1 MKTLRI
7 KSING
12 DISFQDV
19 TLQIYPYD
27 FVPIVNLDLEQLSP
41 NPQNKRVYDGFEIKK
56 NEGVFTT
63 LSHYVESD
71 KRKQQLYSIFPTD
84 EKDEFIVRFFVRQGN
99 SKAIDNNGFIRVEAK
114 GVKILTKNNKL
125 TVNYGWAIA
134 LKISAEDIE
143 EEAYINFYADD
154 NDHAG
159 AIDIFCGRV
168 NVMRRTVKKL
178 EVNEGYTQKMSGAPV
193 VTWNNTFAQE
203 AKYLIRL
210 RVDNVIVI
218 QVRLF
223 ADTNLNVKKSW
234 KDNIEEKWND
244 KAEIKI
250 NGKNY
255 KISFEIIWTEK
266 EKSHHIIIVD
276 KKTKKNSTSGNKGT
290 ESAISWS
297 SKDIEDVTHEFGH
310 LLGNKDEYYI
320 VDGISYGPGRQAGKG
335 IMNNPSENPKKNHFE
350 KIRLNIAKMLDID
363 EKKCIIIMK

>member
-71 KRKQQLYSIFPTD
+71 KRKQQLYSISPTD

-134 LKISAEDIE
+134 LKISIEDIE

-159 AIDIFCGRV
+159 AINIFCGRV

-178 EVNEGYTQKMSGAPV
+178 EVNELISELIENDPEYGTKGFEWHS
-193 VTWNNTFAQE
+193 
-203 AKYLIRL
+203 KYLIRL
-210 RVDNVIVI
+210 RFDDKIEI
-218 QVRLF
+218 EMRLF
-223 ADTNLNVKKSW
+223 TDANDSTKERW
-234 KDNIEEKWND
+234 KNAIESKWND
-244 KAEIKI
+244 KCKI
-250 NGKNY
+250 QIEQKKYDIIFKILWCNETSNFHYNVSVNKSNISRGKNGTH
-255 KISFEIIWTEK
+255 SMRIWGYFDTE
-266 EKSHHIIIVD
+266 
-276 KKTKKNSTSGNKGT
+276 
-290 ESAISWS
+290 
-297 SKDIEDVTHEFGH
+297 DITHEFGH
-310 LLGNKDEYYI
+310 MLGNKEEYCTI
-320 VDGISYGPGRQAGKG
+320 DGIAYGEGGQTGKG
-335 IMNNPSENPKKNHFE
+335 IMNNSSENPNKNHFE
-350 KIRLNIAKMLDID
+350 RIRLNIAKMLDVN